1 MRLVYHGEP
10 RDQLLLL
17 ATRVAN
23 NLSARGVCAMIGG
36 VPRLSTPMPE
46 LPEAWELGESLGIGS
61 FGSVWR
67 VSHRETA
74 EQGAVKVLPRP
85 EENTH
90 KLMRITTEIAT
101 MERSCRGCP
110 FILQLREVHTMERH
124 ILIVMELAAGG
135 ELLDYLART
144 DRNEALVR
152 SFFQQLVLGV
162 KFCHSQGVAHR
173 DLKPANLLVGGASG
187 TVLKIADFGLAAEF
201 EPSPSLRCSR
211 QSLRYTLCGSPL
223 YMAPELLNLAE
234 GEGYNPM
241 AADVWSIGTVL
252 FAMLTGRPPFRASSL
267 AELIRMASA
276 SKRYLKM
283 PLRLSK
289 ECRALLRSLLA
300 VSPQRRATLDGVCRH
315 PWFAPNLDETLA
327 LAPAIGH
334 LLPLANSTSSSG
346 WRSFRRSSGASP
358 LARRSSSA
366 LSSAAAG
373 PPSPDGSPDVS
384 PEGRRGGGP
393 PDGPSDGDHGA
404 VGLGLADGLAAT
416 LGALRRLWSTR
427 GRSSPPKVHPEA
439 GGRAS
444 AKSSLLV
451 SGDSPYADEAA
462 RLARRFSD
470 DAPGLAQFGSSLTLV
485 REDVR
490 T

>member
-1 MRLVYHGEP
+1 
-10 RDQLLLL
+10 
-17 ATRVAN
+17 
-23 NLSARGVCAMIGG
+23 MIGG

-289 ECRALLRSLLA
+289 ECRALLRSLLT

-346 WRSFRRSSGASP
+346 WR
-358 LARRSSSA
+358 
-366 LSSAAAG
+366 
-373 PPSPDGSPDVS
+373 
-384 PEGRRGGGP
+384 
-393 PDGPSDGDHGA
+393 
-404 VGLGLADGLAAT
+404 
-416 LGALRRLWSTR
+416 
-427 GRSSPPKVHPEA
+427 
-439 GGRAS
+439 
-444 AKSSLLV
+444 
-451 SGDSPYADEAA
+451 
-462 RLARRFSD
+462 
-470 DAPGLAQFGSSLTLV
+470 
-485 REDVR
+485 
-490 T
+490 

>member
-1 MRLVYHGEP
+1 
-10 RDQLLLL
+10 
-17 ATRVAN
+17 
-23 NLSARGVCAMIGG
+23 MIGG

-101 MERSCRGCP
+101 MERSRRGCP

-267 AELIRMASA
+267 AELIRRASA
-276 SKRYLKM
+276 SKRDLKM

-289 ECRALLRSLLA
+289 ECRALLRSLLPSA
-300 VSPQRRATLDGVCRH
+300 RSAAPRSTACAAT
-315 PWFAPNLDETLA
+315 WFASPRRDA
-327 LAPAIGH
+327 RPRPRDRPPAP
-334 LLPLANSTSSSG
+334 ANSTSSSG
-346 WRSFRRSSGASP
+346 WRSFRRRRAPPPRAP
-358 LARRSSSA
+358 LVV
-366 LSSAAAG
+366 G
-373 PPSPDGSPDVS
+373 PIV
-384 PEGRRGGGP
+384 GRRRTV
-393 PDGPSDGDHGA
+393 A
-404 VGLGLADGLAAT
+404 
-416 LGALRRLWSTR
+416 
-427 GRSSPPKVHPEA
+427 GRVA
-439 GGRAS
+439 GRVA
-444 AKSSLLV
+444 
-451 SGDSPYADEAA
+451 
-462 RLARRFSD
+462 
-470 DAPGLAQFGSSLTLV
+470 
-485 REDVR
+485 
-490 T
+490 